1 MTNKNY
7 ERDFLDIEY
16 FIDHVWD
23 LDARVDVLQ
32 KMGYRIGVDV
42 VTKETDKVKKV
53 ILGKRGE
60 LRVQITP
67 AIKGMPLAKCVIL
80 EQDDGIK

>member
-1 MTNKNY
+1 MTKKNY

-16 FIDHVWD
+16 FIDHVSD

-42 VTKETDKVKKV
+42 VTDKTDKVKKIIV
-53 ILGKRGE
+53 GKQGE

-67 AIKGMPLAKCVIL
+67 RYKGLPLAKCVIL
-80 EQDDGIK
+80 D